1 MSVDTERHTL
11 THTHSHA
18 RTHAGP
24 SVAPPA
30 PPPTFVSKQVAFS
43 GPFSAGDFS
52 RPAADRGRSALV
64 PSRPGRGWGE
74 GAPGSYRLA
83 CRVRAGAPGPA
94 PPRRQDRRGRGR
106 RGGTGRAAPPRAALL
121 RPCRPHCDLTRCEL
135 RCPSSVVRAERGVPC
150 LPLQSTGKALQVL
163 RKESPSL
170 TVGFPGSKL
179 GGLLGP
185 RQRWEWDVIRNKNKK
200 NQSNEPRFLE
210 GQLGNMDQSPNSFS
224 LAWELHICVWRGKN
238 VFVLSR

>member
-1 MSVDTERHTL
+1 MGRPYRPPQTWDTWGNFADWLVPSLWHRTPRSSRRDEGAERACGRVGVCMSVDTERHTL

-24 SVAPPA
+24 SAAPPA
-30 PPPTFVSKQVAFS
+30 PPPTFVPKQVAFS

-52 RPAADRGRSALV
+52 RPAADRGRGPLV

-83 CRVRAGAPGPA
+83 DRVRAGAPGPA

-121 RPCRPHCDLTRCEL
+121 RPCPAPWRPDLL
-135 RCPSSVVRAERGVPC
+135 RTPLSQLGGPGRARGP
-150 LPLQSTGKALQVL
+150 LPLVTKHGETLHVV

-170 TVGFPGSKL
+170 TVDS
-179 GGLLGP
+179 
-185 RQRWEWDVIRNKNKK
+185 R
-200 NQSNEPRFLE
+200 
-210 GQLGNMDQSPNSFS
+210 
-224 LAWELHICVWRGKN
+224 
-238 VFVLSR
+238 VLS